1 MRRAFQRK
9 TPALGSAQIKVD
21 EDLQRLLKKAA
32 CCGHRYEKAMEMEYL
47 NMNDHDSSAGCAV
60 GPKRKSCQWQTGTTF
75 TLVINLNSE
84 LLAGLPCSN
93 PVMQ

>member
-21 EDLQRLLKKAA
+21 EDLQRLLEKAA
-32 CCGHRYEKAMEMEYL
+32 CCGQRYEKAMEMEYL

-60 GPKRKSCQWQTGTTF
+60 GPKRKSCQWQAGTF
-75 TLVINLNSE
+75 TLVINLNNKFLAS
-84 LLAGLPCSN
+84 LLCSN